1 MKQAEPKANPELL
14 ASCYANSLKL
24 AMENDLRSVAFP
36 AISCGV
42 YGYPLERAAAVALSS
57 VVDTLKKGAS
67 IDRVA
72 FALFGAEALACCQAT
87 AAELGG

>member
-1 MKQAEPKANPELL
+1 M
-14 ASCYANSLKL
+14 SSLKP

-42 YGYPLERAAAVALSS
+42 YRYPLEPAAAVALSS
-57 VVDTLKKGAS
+57 VVDTLKKVAS
-67 IDRVA
+67 IDRVV
-72 FALFGAEALACCQAT
+72 FARSGAEALACYQAT

>member
-14 ASCYANSLKL
+14 AFCYANSLKL

-42 YGYPLERAAAVALSS
+42 YGYPLERAAVVALSS

-67 IDRVA
+67 IDRIV
-72 FALFGAEALACCQAT
+72 FALFGAEALACYQAT